1 MENVATRKQQG
12 LTCWFH
18 AIING
23 LIMSWKSRGLVE
35 KKIPTVMTNIGGRSI
50 FNTTSDFC
58 PTKSTNRNLF
68 WNYINHRIKTRGTVN
83 SRYVN
88 ANVIRNLGVR
98 KHTLNVTGLVPR
110 LSNTKRTYLKRVARS
125 RSGVWGGTFSDVL
138 NVYDKI
144 FPREVSMVSENKPT
158 TFVIKKGN
166 NFDKVVKHANVRYEL
181 SHAYIQ
187 VMAPGSFLG
196 HAMAG
201 YISTKGHYNVYDSGT
216 NVILTDLGWLR
227 GVNDIH
233 IIDWVRDSYHIP
245 VRKISKWAFYIR
257 SDKI

>member
-1 MENVATRKQQG
+1 MENVATRPQQG
-12 LTCWFH
+12 MTCWFH

-23 LIMSWKSRGLVE
+23 LIMSWKSRGLV
-35 KKIPTVMTNIGGRSI
+35 KRKIPTVMTNIGGKSI
-50 FNTTSDFC
+50 FNNSDFC
-58 PTKSTNRNLF
+58 PTKSTSGNLF
-68 WNYINHRIKTRGTVN
+68 WNYINHRIRTRGTVN

-98 KHTLNVTGLVPR
+98 KHTFNVTGLVPR

-144 FPREVSMVSENKPT
+144 FPKEVSMLSEHKPT

-166 NFDKVVKHANVRYEL
+166 QFDKVIKHANVRYEL

-187 VMAPGSFLG
+187 VMVPGSFLG
-196 HAMAG
+196 HAMTG
-201 YISTKGHYNVYDSGT
+201 YISTKGNYNVYDSGT
-216 NVILTDLGWLR
+216 NVTLTDIGWPLDAS
-227 GVNDIH
+227 NIH
-233 IIDWVRDSYHIP
+233 IINWVRDSYHIP
-245 VRKISKWAFYIR
+245 ARKNTAQDASGGP
-257 SDKI
+257 